1 MAAGEMLG
9 EITHATAW
17 WVGDWWIY
25 GEHRYGERKVIVEAD
40 NRIGPRRKT
49 ETHAATAWPSSR
61 SITASHLPAANAAD
75 VLACGRRRG
84 FHSARL
90 LAAVKMYRAQPLV
103 VARPTG
109 GIGTRPEAAWREN
122 HTGWC
127 RGSSRLTNRHSL

>member
-1 MAAGEMLG
+1 MLG

-75 VLACGRRRG
+75 VVLVPRNHHDFMGEPAQLDGGAEQRCCAIRSSSANCSSVSGSIIVWQVRPHHHRRP
-84 FHSARL
+84 A
-90 LAAVKMYRAQPLV
+90 P
-103 VARPTG
+103 PTV
-109 GIGTRPEAAWREN
+109 IEKKPR
-122 HTGWC
+122 
-127 RGSSRLTNRHSL
+127 